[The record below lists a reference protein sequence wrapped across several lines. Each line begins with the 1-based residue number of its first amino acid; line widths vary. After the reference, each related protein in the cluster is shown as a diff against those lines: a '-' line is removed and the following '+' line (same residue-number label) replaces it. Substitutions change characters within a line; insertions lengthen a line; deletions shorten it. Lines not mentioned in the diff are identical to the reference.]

1 MTGQLCGASPHGRLG
16 CPSARRSAARAAPG
30 APASRHRGRVH
41 AVCCDRSRARI
52 PRPPAPGAAQRL
64 RPRQRRGRGA
74 PRRPRSAALKRPR
87 RQRHHAA
94 APPCCTHQ
102 ARSPTPAG
110 ASVAAMPA
118 PRADPTSSLPRIG
131 ALGLRAQPKPRRP
144 PARHPRGHRPPARRR
159 KRPGSLTRPRSRPW
173 PGSRRPRRPPARRWR
188 YGSAGR
194 RPRCSRS
201 RPRTPSLLSWYCRS
215 PVAPCLQQHLSGA
228 RMPARPARSHAEI
241 GRRRGRRGAR
251 PRGST
256 APGYPPAPRPAR
268 LLELR
273 AGRSETPSLPGPHGA
288 KPRSPQT
295 ARAPP

>member
-1 MTGQLCGASPHGRLG
+1 MCTLSVVSLHSSMRPTGLHDRPTLRGLTAW
-16 CPSARRSAARAAPG
+16 SAWVPKRSAKCRAGRTWGTCKSSPG
-30 APASRHRGRVH
+30 T
-41 AVCCDRSRARI
+41 C
-52 PRPPAPGAAQRL
+52 PRRML
-64 RPRQRRGRGA
+64 RPE
-74 PRRPRSAALKRPR
+74 PRTDSAALKRPR